1 MDPILLLVQQRLS
14 NNIFMVCSGLTN
26 VYCVWGCGSLQQFT
40 ISKER
45 SIFLTLFVYFVKILQ
60 LRKLTSA
67 SPACNYVTTDYMFL
81 KGLPLFRR
89 KVRKNWDCRSVCCWA
104 WESLCWAL
112 SVLLRAALNL
122 RRKKQNARGSGFF
135 IFLGGGIL
143 VCWRLD
149 KWDHAVGFFFFP
161 HKNSFFCGQKRLFHT
176 KQQKSAYKTA
186 SLFFSAS
193 EGSTNLCKDL
203 DPGTLDIFT
212 INPCINLVCLS
223 KRWLIKSENYRV
235 HLRGKKLAGS
245 GW

>member
-104 WESLCWAL
+104 WESPCWAL

-122 RRKKQNARGSGFF
+122 WRKKQNARGSGFF
-135 IFLGGGIL
+135 IFWGGFLFAGGLINEITQL
-143 VCWRLD
+143 V
-149 KWDHAVGFFFFP
+149 
-161 HKNSFFCGQKRLFHT
+161 SFFSPIKNPFSVAKKDCFIQNNNKNLHI
-176 KQQKSAYKTA
+176 KLQVSSLHLKVQQICVK
-186 SLFFSAS
+186 
-193 EGSTNLCKDL
+193 
-203 DPGTLDIFT
+203 I
-212 INPCINLVCLS
+212 
-223 KRWLIKSENYRV
+223 
-235 HLRGKKLAGS
+235 
-245 GW
+245 

>member
-104 WESLCWAL
+104 WESLCRAL

-122 RRKKQNARGSGFF
+122 RRKKQNARGWSRSL
-135 IFLGGGIL
+135 FL
-143 VCWRLD
+143 
-149 KWDHAVGFFFFP
+149 FFFP
-161 HKNSFFCGQKRLFHT
+161 IKIPFSMAKKDRFIQNNKNLHIKLQVSSSLHLKV
-176 KQQKSAYKTA
+176 QQICVK
-186 SLFFSAS
+186 
-193 EGSTNLCKDL
+193 
-203 DPGTLDIFT
+203 I
-212 INPCINLVCLS
+212 
-223 KRWLIKSENYRV
+223 
-235 HLRGKKLAGS
+235 
-245 GW
+245 